1 MHGHDPLLLA
11 VTLILIGAAATLL
24 VHHHPQLINP
34 FTFGLTT
41 IVATIAIIA
50 FVTGNEAGTSIPQP
64 PPVTAPA
71 VPPAP
76 TPTPTATDSTPR

>member
-11 VTLILIGAAATLL
+11 VILILVGTAATLL

-41 IVATIAIIA
+41 VVATIAIIA
-50 FVTGNEAGTSIPQP
+50 FVTGDEAGTSTPQP
-64 PPVTAPA
+64 PPATDPA

-76 TPTPTATDSTPR
+76 SPTATDGAPR